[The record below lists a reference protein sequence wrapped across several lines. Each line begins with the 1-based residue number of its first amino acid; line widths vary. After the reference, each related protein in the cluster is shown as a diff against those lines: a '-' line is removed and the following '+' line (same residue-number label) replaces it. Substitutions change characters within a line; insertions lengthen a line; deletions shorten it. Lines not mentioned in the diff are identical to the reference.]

1 VLRSRPKAA
10 KIMQRVF
17 GKGEIRHIGG
27 SGHALR
33 LWLAEPNEFG
43 LSEVQQQALQGALG
57 LGKMLYVMQ
66 HETQMIEQP
75 EQAAS
80 YFINRIGW
88 QTTEHFAVLA
98 VNTKFNPLG
107 FEIVAEGTLTE
118 TLAHPR
124 EIFQSALRW
133 GASRI
138 FIGHNHPGGS
148 IDPSPE
154 DIKLTRQLLQASQIM
169 GIPILDHIV
178 VSGQQWTS
186 LRTSSGLWEQFPTD

>member
-1 VLRSRPKAA
+1 MSVVRDAEGFYGGHIVGMRPDYRADLAACLAGVLRSRPKAA

-80 YFINRIGW
+80 YFINRIGC
-88 QTTEHFAVLA
+88 
-98 VNTKFNPLG
+98 
-107 FEIVAEGTLTE
+107 
-118 TLAHPR
+118 R
-124 EIFQSALRW
+124 RQS
-133 GASRI
+133 I
-138 FIGHNHPGGS
+138 
-148 IDPSPE
+148 
-154 DIKLTRQLLQASQIM
+154 LLCW
-169 GIPILDHIV
+169 L
-178 VSGQQWTS
+178 
-186 LRTSSGLWEQFPTD
+186 